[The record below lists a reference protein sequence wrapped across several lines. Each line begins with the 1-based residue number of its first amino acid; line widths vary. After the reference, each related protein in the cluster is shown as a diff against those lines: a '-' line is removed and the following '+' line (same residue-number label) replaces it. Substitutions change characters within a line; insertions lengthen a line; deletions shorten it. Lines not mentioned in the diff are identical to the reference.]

1 VSSVYSGILTREMCL
16 KTKSQKPESGDHERL
31 VGGRKFLN
39 MSPVRKT
46 GGAMSGGKKH
56 SSESGSSLS
65 GMY

>member
-1 VSSVYSGILTREMCL
+1 MTL

-39 MSPVRKT
+39 MTPIRKV